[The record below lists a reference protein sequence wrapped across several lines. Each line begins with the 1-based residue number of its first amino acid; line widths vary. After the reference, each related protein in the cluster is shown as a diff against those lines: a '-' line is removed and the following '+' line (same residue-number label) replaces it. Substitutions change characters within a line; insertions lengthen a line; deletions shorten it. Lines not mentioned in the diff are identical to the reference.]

1 MLQVQAEL
9 GEGHLNLIT
18 AKEVLLTR
26 SHLALSLELAAGGS
40 MTSYVGDKLQNAGP
54 TELVLSEDEARY
66 FMRVR
71 GVGTSCEDC
80 AVEIACTGCLGR
92 QGPPCSTKQTGVAL
106 PEGDVYQQ
114 TAHRQ
119 RGMSKRV

>member
-1 MLQVQAEL
+1 MQAEL

-40 MTSYVGDKLQNAGP
+40 MTSYVGDKLQHAGP
-54 TELVLSEDEARY
+54 TELVLTEDEARY

-71 GVGTSCEDC
+71 GVGPDWQLPSLAAWTSRGRH
-80 AVEIACTGCLGR
+80 AVPENGGA
-92 QGPPCSTKQTGVAL
+92 AL
-106 PEGDVYQQ
+106 LEGDMHQ
-114 TAHRQ
+114 
-119 RGMSKRV
+119 

>member
-1 MLQVQAEL
+1 MQAEL

-40 MTSYVGDKLQNAGP
+40 MTSYVGDKLQTAGP

-71 GVGTSCEDC
+71 GAG
-80 AVEIACTGCLGR
+80 TGCGNCLHWLP
-92 QGPPCSTKQTGVAL
+92 GPAR
-106 PEGDVYQQ
+106 
-114 TAHRQ
+114 AAA
-119 RGMSKRV
+119 